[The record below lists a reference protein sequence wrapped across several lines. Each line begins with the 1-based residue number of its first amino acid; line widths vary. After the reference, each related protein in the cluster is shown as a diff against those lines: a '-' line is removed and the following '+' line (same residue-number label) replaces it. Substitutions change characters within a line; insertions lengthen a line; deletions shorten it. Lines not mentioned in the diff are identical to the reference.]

1 MKKSVPAASPMAY
14 AALLGVIGSIA
25 VARAVQSQTAA
36 PELSDSRVVEV
47 VAHDFAF
54 VMPDTIG
61 AGLITF
67 RLRNEGRQP
76 HHLMLYRL
84 DEGKTLADVFRALHA
99 GGAHPGWMH
108 AAGGPN
114 AVRHGTEAVGTVLL
128 EPGHYVAFC
137 HVKGPDRVIHF
148 AKGMMK
154 ELRVTPSA
162 GPAAAWPAA
171 DLTVTLREYTFT
183 WSRPPS
189 RGWHRIAVRNLGRQ
203 RHELILSRL
212 APGKS
217 SQDFIRWVNT
227 QEGPPPAAP
236 WGGATDLPAGGA
248 ILIDVYLEPG
258 TYSTVCRVRDAGN
271 GRPHDEHGMY
281 AQFSVP

>member
-1 MKKSVPAASPMAY
+1 MGGAAQGQAPRPTPVESPA
-14 AALLGVIGSIA
+14 
-25 VARAVQSQTAA
+25 
-36 PELSDSRVVEV
+36 VEV
-47 VAHDFAF
+47 ITREFAF
-54 VMPDTIG
+54 VLPDTLA
-61 AGLITF
+61 AGLTTF

-84 DEGKTLADVFRALHA
+84 EPGKSLADVSRALHA

-108 AAGGPN
+108 AVGGPN
-114 AVRHGTEAVGTVLL
+114 AVPQGGQAVGTVLL

-137 HVKGPDRVIHF
+137 HVKGPDQVIHF

-154 ELRVTPSA
+154 ELVVTAPG
-162 GPAAAWPAA
+162 GPAVAWPEA

-189 RGWHRIAVRNLGRQ
+189 RGWHRVAVRNLGRQ

-212 APGKS
+212 RPGKS
-217 SQDFIRWVNT
+217 SRDFIRWINT
-227 QEGPPPAAP
+227 QHGPPPVVP
-236 WGGATDLPAGGA
+236 WGGATDLPAGGSM
-248 ILIDVYLEPG
+248 LIDVYFETG
-258 TYSTVCRVRDAGN
+258 SYSTVCRVRDAEN

-281 AQFSVP
+281 GQFRVP